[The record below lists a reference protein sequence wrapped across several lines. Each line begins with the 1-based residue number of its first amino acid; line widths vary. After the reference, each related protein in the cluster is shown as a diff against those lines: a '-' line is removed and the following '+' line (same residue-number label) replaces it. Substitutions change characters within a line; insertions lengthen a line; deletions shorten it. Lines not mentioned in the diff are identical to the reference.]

1 MRIPKLKITALLL
14 SISGV
19 MLASEPQSL
28 QRAIE
33 LYNDGRWIDA
43 RLTLLQVKD
52 DVKGANSSYL
62 EDVNFY
68 LAMCAVELDDSEAE
82 EYLTNFESQYPA
94 STRLNRVRFAMA
106 MLYCSDEQYEQA
118 KELFE
123 QVNYSTLTVE
133 QQEKYNMRL
142 GYIYF
147 LDKDYNTARNYFA
160 KIGKKSDIYHHAL
173 YYLSYIA
180 YIQEDTKQA
189 KNGFNKLLTDD
200 TYSPIAP
207 FYLLQIEFN
216 EGNYSNVLSEGEEL
230 YSKATRERQREL
242 ARSMAEAAFK
252 LENFELAIDYINKYR
267 AAGGTMNR
275 EESYILGFSLY
286 REVRYNEALEHL
298 RAACGAD
305 DALTQNASYHLADC
319 YLRAGDKSSASTSF
333 AMAANENYDSQ
344 IAEDALFNYAKLQ
357 YELGD
362 DRFSETINIL
372 TKYINRYPNSG
383 RRYDHAKELLIA
395 AYYNS
400 RNYDAAYTSIKEL
413 DNPDSD
419 IRLALQRITLYRG
432 LESYNRADYQS
443 AMVQLNESLAVNIS
457 PKYSSVARFYL
468 GEIYFTEG
476 EYQKALDNYNSYVI
490 SAPKSDENYSLALY
504 NIAYAKLMLS
514 GENEAL
520 GYYQRFIEATSNDT
534 FYRADAYNRSGDI
547 LYEKRQFTQARES
560 YQRATWSTFAPK
572 YYALYQTAI
581 IDGITGNYSAKITRL
596 NSIISSGEGDYIE
609 ASMYELGRSYIA
621 ASDYKSGVTTHERF
635 IREYPS
641 SDKYA
646 QALSDLGLAYL
657 NLGNKSTSL
666 SYYDKAIKAAPQ
678 STVAKDA
685 LQGVREIYIND
696 GDANG
701 YFAYVSSIGH
711 SGDISSMTRDSL
723 SFTSA
728 QRLYLND
735 QGKSQTAVN
744 ALTGYVNDYPQG
756 YYTVDALFYLSD
768 SYMKLNQNKS
778 AISTLNQLANKGVN
792 QYTERVYDRL
802 SSLSYG
808 EKLYSQAADAY
819 LNLYKVSSKADV
831 KSRAIA
837 GYVDA
842 SIVDGNNKSTLTMAE
857 YVLNQ
862 RGIDAKLT
870 VKVKHAKALVL
881 NSNGDTKSALI
892 IFKELSSDPT
902 SKEGAESMYM
912 VIKSEFDAGYI
923 DTAEQMIFDFSAS
936 NTPQS
941 YYLARAFILL
951 GDIYVLRGD
960 NFQARA
966 TYQSILDGYSVQ
978 DDNIIEQARAKISK
992 LE

>member
-1 MRIPKLKITALLL
+1 MRILKLKITVLLL
-14 SISGV
+14 SIAGV
-19 MLASEPQSL
+19 VMATEPQSL

-43 RLTLLQVKD
+43 RLTLLQVKND
-52 DVKGANSSYL
+52 IKGDNTHDL
-62 EDVNFY
+62 EDIDFY

-82 EYLTNFESQYPA
+82 EYLTNFENLHPA
-94 STRLNRVRFAMA
+94 STHLNRVRFAMA
-106 MLYCSDEQYEQA
+106 MLYCSDEQYDQA

-123 QVNYSTLTVE
+123 KVSYSLLAVDE
-133 QQEKYNMRL
+133 QEKYNMRV
-142 GYIYF
+142 GYIHF
-147 LDKDYNTARNYFA
+147 LDKDYDTARKYFLR
-160 KIGKKSDIYHHAL
+160 IGQKSDIYHHAL
-173 YYLSYIA
+173 YYLSYIG
-180 YIQEDTKQA
+180 YIQGDTQYA
-189 KNGFNKLLTDD
+189 RGGFNKLLNDD

-216 EGNYSNVLSEGEEL
+216 EGNYSDVLREGEEL
-230 YSKATRERQREL
+230 YSKATRGRQCEL

-252 LENFELAIDYINKYR
+252 LEDFDSAIDYINKYR
-267 AAGGTMNR
+267 AGGGAMNR
-275 EESYILGFSLY
+275 EENYILGFSLY
-286 REVRYNEALEHL
+286 RETRYNEALGCL

-319 YLRAGDKSSASTSF
+319 YLRAGDKSSASASF
-333 AMAANENYDSQ
+333 AMAANENFDSQ

-362 DRFSETINIL
+362 DRFSETINVL
-372 TKYINRYPNSG
+372 TRYMNRYPNSG
-383 RRYDHAKELLIA
+383 YRYDQAKELLIA

-400 RNYDAAYTSIKEL
+400 RDYDAAYTSIKEL
-413 DNPDSD
+413 KNPDSD
-419 IRLALQRITLYRG
+419 VRLALQRITLYRG
-432 LESYNRADYQS
+432 LESYNRADYQE
-443 AMVQLNESLAVNIS
+443 ATAQLNESLAVNIS

-468 GEIYFTEG
+468 GEINFAG
-476 EYQKALDNYNSYVI
+476 GQYQAALDNYNSYI
-490 SAPKSDENYSLALY
+490 ITAPKNDDNYLLALY
-504 NIAYAKLMLS
+504 NIAYAKSMLS
-514 GENEAL
+514 SESEAL
-520 GYYQRFIEATSNDT
+520 GYYQRFVEATPNDT
-534 FYRADAYNRSGDI
+534 FYRADAYNRAGDI
-547 LYEKRQFTQARES
+547 FYSKRQFTQAKES
-560 YQRATWSTFAPK
+560 YQRATWSTFNPR
-572 YYALYQTAI
+572 YYALYQTAV
-581 IDGITGNYSAKITRL
+581 IDGITGNYDAKITRL
-596 NSIISSGEGDYIE
+596 KSIISSGEGDYVE

-635 IREYPS
+635 IEEYPS

-657 NLGNKSTSL
+657 NLGDKSTSL
-666 SYYDKAIKAAPQ
+666 TYYDRAIKAAPQ

-696 GDANG
+696 GNANG
-701 YFAYVSSIGH
+701 YFSYATSVGH

-728 QRLYLND
+728 QRLYLNSD
-735 QGKSQTAVN
+735 GKSQAAVN

-768 SYMKLNQNKS
+768 SYMKLNQNKD
-778 AISTLNQLANKGVN
+778 AISTLNQLAKKGAN

-802 SSLSYG
+802 SSLSFS
-808 EKLYSQAADAY
+808 EKLYTQAADAY
-819 LNLYKVSSKADV
+819 LNLYKLSSKADV

-837 GYVDA
+837 GYADA
-842 SIVDGNNKSTLTMAE
+842 SIADGNSKSTLTMAD
-857 YVLNQ
+857 YVLSQ
-862 RGIDAKLT
+862 RGVDAKLA
-870 VKVKHAKALVL
+870 VKVKHAKALIL
-881 NSNGDTKSALI
+881 NDNDDTASALL

-912 VIKSEFDAGYI
+912 VIKSEFDAGNI

-941 YYLARAFILL
+941 YHLARAFILL

-966 TYQSILDGYSVQ
+966 TYQSILDGYATQ
-978 DDNIIEQARAKISK
+978 GDNIIEQARAKISK